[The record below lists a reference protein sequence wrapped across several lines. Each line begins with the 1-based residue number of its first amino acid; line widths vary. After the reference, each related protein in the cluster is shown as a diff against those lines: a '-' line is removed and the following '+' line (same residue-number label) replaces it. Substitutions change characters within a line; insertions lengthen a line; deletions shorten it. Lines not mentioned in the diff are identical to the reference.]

1 MRAGEIDRM
10 RRISLNKNL
19 THWVVEVEIINTAYR
34 GGSLKFKIDDR
45 EVQNWLR
52 KLVLKGDEF
61 KMLNT
66 QTGAMLWSKNLQGD
80 LKKLAQTMVSK

>member
-1 MRAGEIDRM
+1 
-10 RRISLNKNL
+10 LNKNL
-19 THWVVEVEIINTAYR
+19 THEIVEVEIINTAYR

-66 QTGAMLWSKNLQGD
+66 QTGAMLWSKTLQGD
-80 LKKLAQTMVSK
+80 LTELAQTMALK